1 MLEVRGVFQAEV
13 VLSQGFEVGCK
24 DFVESLERSV
34 VEADHWTDRGAW
46 FVDLRLSIELRPS
59 RVEVP
64 HLGEE
69 VRSNLLFVT

>member
-13 VLSQGFEVGCK
+13 VLSQGFEVGGK

-34 VEADHWTDRGAW
+34 VEAYHWTDGSAW
-46 FVDLRLSIELRPS
+46 FVDLRLSVELRPS
-59 RVEVP
+59 RAEVP

-69 VRSNLLFVT
+69 VRSNLRLVT